1 MAAVRI
7 AGVLLPGTK
16 RIEYALPYIYGI
28 GLTLGRKVLKD
39 ANVDPGKRADSLT
52 EDEVTRIRGLIEK
65 QFRVEGDLRREVF
78 LNVKRLKD
86 INAYRGSRHAKS
98 LPVRGQRTRTNS
110 RTTRGN
116 VRRTMGSG
124 RSKAAEKT

>member
-1 MAAVRI
+1 MAIRI
-7 AGVLLPGTK
+7 AGVILPGQK
-16 RIEYALPYIYGI
+16 RIEYALTAVYGI
-28 GLTLGRKVLKD
+28 GLSLSRKILQA
-39 ANVDPGKRADSLT
+39 ANVDTGKKAEQLT
-52 EDEVTRIRGLIEK
+52 EQEVTKIRNVFEA
-65 QFRVEGDLRREVF
+65 QYRVEGDLKREVF

-86 INAYRGSRHAKS
+86 IGAYRGIRHQKN

-124 RSKAAEKT
+124 RRAAAEKT

>member
-1 MAAVRI
+1 MPAVRI
-7 AGVLLPGTK
+7 AGVLLPGSK
-16 RIEYALPYIYGI
+16 RIEFALPMVYGI
-28 GLTLGRKVLKD
+28 GLTLSRKILTEAKVEF
-39 ANVDPGKRADSLT
+39 GKRT
-52 EDEVTRIRGLIEK
+52 EVLSEEEVTRIRGVLEK

-78 LNVKRLKD
+78 LNIKRLKD
-86 INAYRGSRHAKS
+86 ISTYRGSRHAKN

-124 RSKAAEKT
+124 RRASAEKT

>member
-1 MAAVRI
+1 MPAVRI

-16 RIEYALPYIYGI
+16 RIEFSLPYIYGV
-28 GLTLGRKVLKD
+28 GVTLARKILKD
-39 ANVDPGKRADSLT
+39 ANVDPGKRTDALS

-124 RSKAAEKT
+124 RAKAAEKT